1 MLAQDEEK
9 DLKETRMPQLAQ
21 HGLFCDLSPP
31 PSSTDPA
38 RSVYLVFPGF
48 LPSFRTATT
57 SSPLAASARK
67 RRE

>member
-48 LPSFRTATT
+48 LPSAPHRNHLLAPGCI
-57 SSPLAASARK
+57 SPQTP
-67 RRE
+67 